1 MTVTSI
7 VAAVSPLLSDF
18 FFSQTP
24 IEYWEPLEQSKVIL
38 LLWEEMGEQLIGT
51 GKKGEMT

>member
-38 LLWEEMGEQLIGT
+38 LLWEEMGE
-51 GKKGEMT
+51 